1 MNTFFVY
8 ICPYFLPD
16 MQHVILTFVFYVLV
30 IARLIS
36 VFISAANERKLKKIG
51 AVEYGKGNSLLLV
64 VAHFAYYIAA
74 VTEGSLQG
82 AFFYDGLSYLG
93 LAIYAFSIVMLYYV
107 IYTIRYVWTVK
118 LIIAPQAHHV
128 INKSPLFKYIK
139 HPNYFLNIIPELI
152 GFALFFHAWITL
164 IAGMIIYLV
173 PLAVRIRQ
181 EETVMKAHFSE
192 Y

>member
-1 MNTFFVY
+1 
-8 ICPYFLPD
+8 